1 MIAVRLDGGR
11 TAFAPG
17 DAVRGTVEW
26 ALEATPDR
34 VEVRLLWHTEGRGTR
49 DVGVAERLALAAH
62 GAVGSGTFSFRA
74 PRAPWSCSGR
84 LVSIAWAVEAVADP
98 AGDVAREPLVVA
110 PGGREVQLARPSG
123 AG

>member
-1 MIAVRLDGGR
+1 VIALRLEGAR
-11 TAFAPG
+11 SAFAPG

-26 ALEATPDR
+26 ALDAAPER

-49 DVGVAERLALAAH
+49 DVGVAERVVLPAH
-62 GAVGSGTFSFRA
+62 GAVGSGSFTFRA

-84 LVSIAWAVEAVADP
+84 LVSIGWAVEVVADP
-98 AGDVAREPLVVA
+98 AGEVGREPIVVA
-110 PGGREVQLARPSG
+110 PGGREVQLGRA